1 MCSTLAPTFGWKRQN
16 SIQKRQQSSHGA
28 KRWWMV
34 DGGHCSLTI
43 WSWMRQSQALWNG
56 LDLLGSYWCPSW
68 RSSCPTLE
76 WTRLSWW
83 LVPLQTAERLR
94 LWNSETND
102 VAFPC
107 SHWCLWVMCQ
117 FLFQPQCISCDFRV
131 VSVVVIATMKDSV
144 QTLGKQHCWP
154 TATVWRGI

>member
-1 MCSTLAPTFGWKRQN
+1 MCLSCFLVTAAGLLLMCSTLAPIFGWKSQN
-16 SIQKRQQSSHGA
+16 SSQRKQQSSHGA

-56 LDLLGSYWCPSW
+56 LDLLGSYWCPFW

-83 LVPLQTAERLR
+83 LVPLQIAERLR
-94 LWNSETND
+94 LWNVMKRMIRCLPMFSLMFVSD
-102 VAFPC
+102 VSC
-107 SHWCLWVMCQ
+107 SFSTSMHLVFM
-117 FLFQPQCISCDFRV
+117 
-131 VSVVVIATMKDSV
+131 
-144 QTLGKQHCWP
+144 GKQHGWP
-154 TATVWRGI
+154 TATV